1 MSNMLNLFGFSN
13 MAAQACEPVAS
24 APTHLAGKSSKTTLL
39 SVQALRA
46 AAARLA
52 DLRADGGSLN
62 TREFV
67 GLLVCNAQR
76 SRRISLP
83 DASLRILTNNPNGRI
98 AIRLKLR

>member
-1 MSNMLNLFGFSN
+1 MSNMLNLFGFTN
-13 MAAQACEPVAS
+13 VDPVES
-24 APTHLAGKSSKTTLL
+24 DHQKSGKTTLL
-39 SVQALRA
+39 SVHALRS

-52 DLRADGGSLN
+52 DLRADGVSLN

-83 DASLRILTNNPNGRI
+83 EASVRVATGNINGRT

>member
-1 MSNMLNLFGFSN
+1 MSNMLNLFGFTN
-13 MAAQACEPVAS
+13 VDPVES
-24 APTHLAGKSSKTTLL
+24 DHSKSGKTTLL
-39 SVQALRA
+39 SVHALRS

-52 DLRADGGSLN
+52 DLRADGASLN

-83 DASLRILTNNPNGRI
+83 EASVRVATANVNGRT

>member
-1 MSNMLNLFGFSN
+1 MSNMLNLFGFSSTI
-13 MAAQACEPVAS
+13 QDES
-24 APTHLAGKSSKTTLL
+24 DSLQSSQKAGKTTLL
-39 SVQALRA
+39 SVQALRH

-52 DLRADGGSLN
+52 DLRADGASLN
-62 TREFV
+62 TRELV

-83 DASLRILTNNPNGRI
+83 EASLRIATGNASGRV

>member
-1 MSNMLNLFGFSN
+1 MSNMLNLFGFTS
-13 MAAQACEPVAS
+13 AAQDLS
-24 APTHLAGKSSKTTLL
+24 YAPHPADKVGQKASKTTLL
-39 SVQALRA
+39 SVQALRN

-52 DLRADGGSLN
+52 DLRADGASLN

-83 DASLRILTNNPNGRI
+83 DASLRIVTGNQNGRV

>member
-1 MSNMLNLFGFSN
+1 MSNMLNLFGFTSTD
-13 MAAQACEPVAS
+13 QTESDSTKP
-24 APTHLAGKSSKTTLL
+24 GKTTLL
-39 SVQALRA
+39 SVHALRS

-52 DLRADGGSLN
+52 DLRADGASLN

-83 DASLRILTNNPNGRI
+83 EASVRIATSNLSGRT

>member
-1 MSNMLNLFGFSN
+1 MSNMLNLFGFTS
-13 MAAQACEPVAS
+13 PVPDISETVPAS
-24 APTHLAGKSSKTTLL
+24 QKSSKTTLL
-39 SVQALRA
+39 SVHALRE

-52 DLRADGGSLN
+52 DLRADGASLN

-83 DASLRILTNNPNGRI
+83 EASLRLMTNNPVGRI

>member
-1 MSNMLNLFGFSN
+1 MSNMLNLFGFTN
-13 MAAQACEPVAS
+13 VDPVES
-24 APTHLAGKSSKTTLL
+24 DHQKPGKTTLL
-39 SVQALRA
+39 SVHALRS

-52 DLRADGGSLN
+52 DLRADGASLN

-83 DASLRILTNNPNGRI
+83 EASVRVATANVNGRT

>member
-1 MSNMLNLFGFSN
+1 MSNMLNLFGFNTMSQVP
-13 MAAQACEPVAS
+13 AEPQ
-24 APTHLAGKSSKTTLL
+24 PPQYKSGKTTLL
-39 SVQALRA
+39 SVQALRH

-52 DLRADGGSLN
+52 DIRADGGSLN

-83 DASLRILTNNPNGRI
+83 QASLRIATSPASGRT

>member
-1 MSNMLNLFGFSN
+1 MSNMLNLFGFSSS
-13 MAAQACEPVAS
+13 AS
-24 APTHLAGKSSKTTLL
+24 DMSETVSSHQRSSKTTLL

-52 DLRADGGSLN
+52 DLRADGASLN

-67 GLLVCNAQR
+67 GLLLCNAQR

-83 DASLRILTNNPNGRI
+83 ETTLRINTNNPVGRI

>member
-13 MAAQACEPVAS
+13 T
-24 APTHLAGKSSKTTLL
+24 APDLSETVSSSHKSSKTTLL
-39 SVQALRA
+39 SVHALRE

-52 DLRADGGSLN
+52 DLRADGASLN

-67 GLLVCNAQR
+67 GLLMCNAQR

-83 DASLRILTNNPNGRI
+83 DASLRIMTNNPVGRV
-98 AIRLKLR
+98 AIRIKLR

>member
-1 MSNMLNLFGFSN
+1 MSNMLNLFGF
-13 MAAQACEPVAS
+13 AS
-24 APTHLAGKSSKTTLL
+24 AVQDEPDALHSTYKSGHKASKTNLL
-39 SVQALRA
+39 SVQALRN

-52 DLRADGGSLN
+52 DLRADGASLN
-62 TREFV
+62 TRELV

-83 DASLRILTNNPNGRI
+83 DASLRIVTDNQNGRV

>member
-1 MSNMLNLFGFSN
+1 MSNMLNLFGFTN
-13 MAAQACEPVAS
+13 VDPVES
-24 APTHLAGKSSKTTLL
+24 DSQKPGKTTLL
-39 SVQALRA
+39 SVHALRS

-52 DLRADGGSLN
+52 DLRADGASLN

-83 DASLRILTNNPNGRI
+83 EASLRIATGNVSGRT